1 MAKKIGSLKTY
12 LLIGLFVAVFLP
24 PFAKYQELRAK
35 NKRLEEELVSLR
47 VESKRLEEEKKR
59 LETDINYVEKKAR
72 ERIGIVKKGEIVLK
86 EPISKK

>member
-1 MAKKIGSLKTY
+1 MAKKVISLKTY
-12 LLIGLFVAVFLP
+12 LVIGVLIAIFLP

-35 NKRLEEELVSLR
+35 NKKLEEQLVSLR
-47 VESKRLEEEKKR
+47 KESRILETEKMK

-86 EPISKK
+86 ENPAKK